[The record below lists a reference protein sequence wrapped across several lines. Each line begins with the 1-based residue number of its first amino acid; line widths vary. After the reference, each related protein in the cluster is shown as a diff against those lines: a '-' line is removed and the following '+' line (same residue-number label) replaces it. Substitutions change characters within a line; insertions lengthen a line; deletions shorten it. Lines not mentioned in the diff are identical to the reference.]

1 MKLYSKDRIKQLLNK
16 TFKEEKWKHNERS
29 DQKAIVMDFIQ
40 LVIKDLDA
48 IKQEKEQ

>member
-1 MKLYSKDRIKQLLNK
+1 MKLYNKDRIKQILEK
-16 TFKEEKWKHNERS
+16 TFKEGKWRHEGLL
-29 DQKAIVMDFIQ
+29 DQKVVVMDFIQ